1 VADGAVRMRETIR
14 MKMRLLD
21 SCAKDEKD
29 SAQDG
34 EHESFACPVA
44 AHSSH
49 DYRILYAADLR
60 FLVMA
65 LLAKD
70 EPGTKMTNRIA
81 RVLSG
86 ALLLRMKH
94 GYEVGACGG

>member
-1 VADGAVRMRETIR
+1 MRETIR

-81 RVLSG
+81 RVLLG
-86 ALLLRMKH
+86 GRPATPYEALRRGRCVRRLTP
-94 GYEVGACGG
+94 G